1 MPIIWC
7 IIFVIFVSVLK
18 TALISVLEKEDVL
31 MPRVSVWLV
40 GRVTAVKSVGD
51 AANCMY
57 HSQPEGWKTCNCGHW
72 PILRNLRKAPRLYMR
87 IDVIFISITGKL
99 VKENRVLIYFTL
111 TVVLQIRNGKS
122 VVNNFFLFLLRK
134 LHGLLNRTWEMR

>member
-1 MPIIWC
+1 
-7 IIFVIFVSVLK
+7 
-18 TALISVLEKEDVL
+18 
-31 MPRVSVWLV
+31 
-40 GRVTAVKSVGD
+40 
-51 AANCMY
+51 
-57 HSQPEGWKTCNCGHW
+57 
-72 PILRNLRKAPRLYMR
+72 MR
-87 IDVIFISITGKL
+87 IDVIFISIKGKL